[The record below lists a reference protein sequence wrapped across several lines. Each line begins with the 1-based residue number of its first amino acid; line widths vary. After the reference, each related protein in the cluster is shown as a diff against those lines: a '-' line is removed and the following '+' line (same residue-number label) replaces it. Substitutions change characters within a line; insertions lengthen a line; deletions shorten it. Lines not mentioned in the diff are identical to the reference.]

1 MPLIAVAIENSNSRR
16 QVSRENLPVHTEKI
30 LIRDTE
36 VNPRA
41 VIEINKKLVSFKREL
56 AEDSVEKTEN
66 VLKKLKSDNST
77 SFKFAGN
84 KIQYEFNEEI
94 SSNISKIKRAVKSCC
109 YDRVLELCDILEHK
123 VYKRN
128 KCIKLAEK
136 SPAGW
141 DTVKEYLSD
150 ELASDSEDEK
160 KMRSAEFRA
169 LRKRQQNKRKR
180 IIPTGHQVLPLL
192 ILILF
197 STVIFVPFEDKE
209 PQQILQ
215 TTVLPVTSKD
225 IGEKTAPSQI
235 KPLSPEQSRPHF
247 QEIKDEYSNNFVFS
261 KIAIENSNNYEY
273 EQNKVVPILSVKNRN
288 SKF

>member
-169 LRKRQQNKRKR
+169 LRSKIKGIEMIQR
-180 IIPTGHQVLPLL
+180 
-192 ILILF
+192 
-197 STVIFVPFEDKE
+197 EDNSNRT
-209 PQQILQ
+209 P
-215 TTVLPVTSKD
+215 SA
-225 IGEKTAPSQI
+225 TAPNPDSVLNSNFRSFRGQRTTANPTDYCFACNQQGHWR
-235 KPLSPEQSRPHF
+235 KNCPFTNKTTQSRTESTTLP
-247 QEIKDEYSNNFVFS
+247 
-261 KIAIENSNNYEY
+261 
-273 EQNKVVPILSVKNRN
+273 RN
-288 SKF
+288 